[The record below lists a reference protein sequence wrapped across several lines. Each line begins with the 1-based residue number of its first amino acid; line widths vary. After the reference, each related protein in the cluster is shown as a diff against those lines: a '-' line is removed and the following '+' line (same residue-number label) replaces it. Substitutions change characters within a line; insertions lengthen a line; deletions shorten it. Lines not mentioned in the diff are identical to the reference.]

1 MSSIMFHTILAK
13 YMQNWRMVQWILM
26 AWASCFLETP
36 ARAAESPVSSD
47 LEEAPTSAKARARS
61 QQARG
66 RTSFGI
72 LKVSAQV
79 LVMASISAGEATETV
94 EEVYF
99 RARMSVKDGGVVAV
113 VVAIGFQL
121 DGKLNPWLKGLS
133 FGRISKSVG
142 LSQPEI
148 SMEAPDILMVH
159 TLVFILAK
167 YTMKTRRYT
176 PIIIKVVKSMQGANQ
191 A

>member
-1 MSSIMFHTILAK
+1 
-13 YMQNWRMVQWILM
+13 
-26 AWASCFLETP
+26 
-36 ARAAESPVSSD
+36 
-47 LEEAPTSAKARARS
+47 
-61 QQARG
+61 
-66 RTSFGI
+66 
-72 LKVSAQV
+72 
-79 LVMASISAGEATETV
+79 MASISAGEATETV

-176 PIIIKVVKSMQGANQ
+176 LIIIKVVKSMQGANQ